1 MAKQKFFI
9 FHVKTGKEEEK
20 GISGQ
25 ITITAAAD
33 IIIVL
38 KSKKEDG
45 GSKKQHKAPNESG
58 LDVRGNEEN

>member
-1 MAKQKFFI
+1 MAKQTFFI

-25 ITITAAAD
+25 ITITAAD
-33 IIIVL
+33 IIVL